1 MNVRNFPLVLSQP
14 IRRIERMQQN
24 SVTVRRDIKFALR
37 LTGPLLLDLYLPAGV
52 GTPVVIWL
60 HGGGWFTGDRTLAP
74 DLCRYF
80 ADRGIA
86 MASVEYRLS
95 GAALFPAQLHDVRAA
110 IRYLRTHAAQWHL
123 DPRRIGVWGSSAGG
137 HLAAL
142 AGLTGHLD
150 RLDGEDESG
159 DASVCA
165 VAESYGPAD
174 LSESAAQLPN
184 GAPSPETRL
193 LGGRPDALAAAARAA
208 GPLHQVTPH
217 APPFQISHGTADTV
231 VPHRHSERLHTAL
244 LAAGVDSELF
254 LVDGYRHGFLNPA
267 GRIEAGLVEFFD
279 DGRLESAGPAAARHF
294 TAGLTNEPT
303 TFGFDDIGDFF
314 VHHLIKGH
322 TS

>member
-1 MNVRNFPLVLSQP
+1 
-14 IRRIERMQQN
+14 MQQN
-24 SVTVRRDIKFALR
+24 SVTVRRDIEFAR
-37 LTGPLLLDLYLPAGV
+37 RATGPLLLDLYLPAGV
-52 GTPVVIWL
+52 PAPVVVWL
-60 HGGGWFTGDRTLAP
+60 HGGGWFTGDHTLAP
-74 DLCRYF
+74 DLCRHF

-95 GAALFPAQLHDVRAA
+95 GAALFPAQLHDVRTA
-110 IRYLRTHAAQWHL
+110 IRHLRTHAAQWHL
-123 DPRRIGVWGSSAGG
+123 DPGRIGVWGSSAGG

-159 DASVCA
+159 DASVRA
-165 VAESYGPAD
+165 VAESYGPSD
-174 LSESAAQLPN
+174 LRESAAQMPN
-184 GAPSPETRL
+184 GAPSPEAAL
-193 LGGRPDALAAAARAA
+193 LGGRPDDLVAAARAA
-208 GPLHQVTPH
+208 SPLHQVTEH

-267 GRIEAGLVEFFD
+267 GRLEADLADFFD
-279 DGRLESAGPAAARHF
+279 DGRLLTEGPAAARRSSHDR
-294 TAGLTNEPT
+294 TDEPT

-314 VHHLIKGH
+314 THHLIKKDV
-322 TS
+322 S